1 MRVSGRIVAVLGA
14 RICPRCQGSH
24 LYLSRR
30 RSYLEKTFGVL
41 SVHPIRCH
49 ECNHRFW
56 KFVRSRKRA
65 AALTSTHLLNPVIA
79 VFGAAMVGF
88 ALLISAFPTIGICGF
103 AGSAVGIIS
112 ELYSGRWPHG

>member
-1 MRVSGRIVAVLGA
+1 MRLSGRIIAALDVS
-14 RICPRCQGSH
+14 ICPRCHGSH

-30 RSYLEKTFGVL
+30 RSHLEKTLGAFFIR
-41 SVHPIRCH
+41 PIRCH

-65 AALTSTHLLNPVIA
+65 AALISIPLLNPVIA

-88 ALLISAFPTIGICGF
+88 ALLISAFPTIAICGF
-103 AGSAVGIIS
+103 TGSAVGIIS
-112 ELYSGRWPHG
+112 ELYSGTWRHG